1 MYQTVKNGDQGR
13 KTSEQKKRAE
23 WLMTQSGLGDWKD
36 LCGLDQVAKIQ
47 TFLEPHYQI
56 KIFSKDAF
64 NDLIY
69 KGMFIYCILRENIF
83 LILNFIRP

>member
-1 MYQTVKNGDQGR
+1 VAIAKLDNDPKYQVIKNGDMGF
-13 KTSEQKKRAE
+13 KTSEQKRRAE
-23 WLMTQSGLGDWKD
+23 WLMTQSGLDGWKD

-47 TFLEPHYQI
+47 AFLEPHYQI

-69 KGMFIYCILRENIF
+69 KGMFQTRT
-83 LILNFIRP
+83 

>member
-1 MYQTVKNGDQGR
+1 VAIAKLDNDPMYQSIRHGDQGH
-13 KTSEQKKRAE
+13 KTSEQKRRAG

-47 TFLEPHYQI
+47 AFLEPNYQI

-69 KGMFIYCILRENIF
+69 KGMF
-83 LILNFIRP
+83 